1 MANGF
6 SDPMRAR
13 RIPATRLAPLAIG
26 ARALRLLLPVLLFA
40 ATAVGGETEAV
51 DRSPMRPAETAD
63 AVLNAEGQSWER
75 PLHYALRLPEWIDL
89 AIDHRTR
96 FELLDGPFRPGE
108 PNRQTQLPQ
117 RTRLRVGLDGPG
129 PFRILGELQDARTW
143 NDRPRDFS
151 GSQENELDVLQLFV
165 SATVHDLLDRDRRL
179 DLHVGRLT
187 LDVGSRRLVA
197 RNRTRN
203 TTNAFDGAH
212 LQIGSERR
220 DWRLRLF
227 YTLPVELQDGGVFED
242 EISTD
247 RRFWGIAWEDRRIE
261 WLRLDAYYLDLDDS
275 TRNRELRTFGI
286 RAHRRRGPA
295 RIDYELEGM
304 AQLGDRQGRDQRA
317 FAVHAELG
325 YTVELPWSPRLM
337 AVFDHATGSDDPDGD
352 SETFDP
358 LFGARRF
365 DLVATGIF
373 GPFRRSNILS
383 PGASIA
389 VAPTAEIDA
398 ELKVRHWWLDESK
411 DTFSSTGLRDPSGA
425 SGRDLGTTIELRLRW
440 RPLAWL
446 AFDVGYDHWFK
457 GSFVDQVPEAASGS
471 DSDYFYLATRLRL

>member
-1 MANGF
+1 MTNGL
-6 SDPMRAR
+6 SDPTNAE
-13 RIPATRLAPLAIG
+13 RILAFVLSLLTIG
-26 ARALRLLLPVLLFA
+26 PLLLLTTRAESSDADSL
-40 ATAVGGETEAV
+40 

-63 AVLNAEGQSWER
+63 AVLNGEEQSWER
-75 PLHYALRLPEWIDL
+75 QVHHALRLPEWIDL

-117 RTRLRVGLDGPG
+117 RTRLRIGLDGPG
-129 PFRILGELQDARTW
+129 LFRLVGELQDARTW

-165 SATVHDLLDRDRRL
+165 SATAHDLLDRSLRL

-187 LDVGSRRLVA
+187 LDLGSRRLVA

-203 TTNAFDGAH
+203 TTNTFDGAH

-220 DWRLRLF
+220 DWRVRFF

-242 EISTD
+242 EISTN
-247 RRFWGIAWEDRRIE
+247 RRFWGIAYEDLRID
-261 WLRLDAYYLDLDDS
+261 WLRLDAYYLDLDD
-275 TRNRELRTFGI
+275 TIRNQEFRTLGV
-286 RAHRRRGPA
+286 RAYRPPGPA
-295 RIDYELEGM
+295 RVDYELEGM
-304 AQLGDRQGRDQRA
+304 AQLGERQGRDQRA

-325 YTVELPWSPRLM
+325 YTFEFPWSPRLM
-337 AVFDHATGSDDPDGD
+337 AVLDHATGSDDPDAD

-383 PGASIA
+383 PGASVSI
-389 VAPTAEIDA
+389 APTSELDA

-411 DTFSSTGLRDPSGA
+411 DAFSGTGLRDPSGA

-440 RPLAWL
+440 RPLPWL

-457 GSFVDQVPEAASGS
+457 GSFVEQVPGAASGS
-471 DSDYFYLATRLRL
+471 ESDYFYLATRLRL